1 MCLVKICKEVHQT
14 KVKKKPEGINIIF
27 MCFPV
32 RYVRANV
39 EFDHGTKVTFS
50 PDTRYN
56 AKSM

>member
-1 MCLVKICKEVHQT
+1 MQGSPANLS
-14 KVKKKPEGINIIF
+14 KKKTKTEGINIILI
-27 MCFPV
+27 CFPV

-50 PDTRYN
+50 PDTRYD